1 LKDQIH
7 NAKSETQMAKSEPR
21 TANSQQRKSIPYGRQ
36 NITDEDIQAVVETL
50 KSDYLTQGPRIPE
63 FEEAFAEYVGAKY
76 ALAVANGTAALHLNC
91 LALGVQP
98 GDKVITSPITFAAS
112 ANCVRYCGG
121 EVVFADIDRETYLLD
136 INEVRKLLEAAP
148 KGTYKGI
155 IPVDFAGRACDLQ
168 AFRELADEYGLWIIE
183 DSCHSPGGHFVDRDG
198 NAQRCGN
205 GQFADLAIFSFHPV
219 KHIAAGEGGMITTN
233 DPELYEKLLMLRTH
247 GITKDASKYKNP
259 IELALGKVNS
269 EQGTVNGGDQE
280 SADRSPLTAHSSP
293 PPAHRSPLTA
303 YPQWYM
309 EMQTLG
315 YNYRLTDFQAALGLS
330 QLKRAD
336 VGLQRRREIAA
347 VYYEAF
353 KDIPQIKDRNS
364 QFAIRNSQNEQ
375 PSANSEKRKAKS
387 ETGHAY
393 HLYVIEAED
402 RLKLYNHLR
411 QHQIYAQIHY
421 IPCHLMPYYQEQ
433 GWKPGDMEQAEA
445 YYSQCISLPM
455 YPTLTE
461 EEQLRVIEKVN
472 SFYR

>member
-1 LKDQIH
+1 M
-7 NAKSETQMAKSEPR
+7 KS
-21 TANSQQRKSIPYGRQ
+21 SIPYGRQ
-36 NITDEDIQAVVETL
+36 HITDEDIQAVVETL

-63 FEEAFAEYVGAKY
+63 FEAAFAEYVGAKY
-76 ALAVANGTAALHLNC
+76 AVAVANGTAALHLNC

-183 DSCHSPGGHFVDRDG
+183 DSCHSPGGHFIDSDG

-247 GITKDASKYKNP
+247 GITKDASKYQNP
-259 IELALGKVNS
+259 IELALGKVNR
-269 EQGTVNGGDQE
+269 EQGTINGGAQE
-280 SADRSPLTAHSSP
+280 SADRSQFTAHS
-293 PPAHRSPLTA
+293 SPLTA

-330 QLKRAD
+330 QLQRAD
-336 VGLQRRREIAA
+336 AGLQGRREIAA

-353 KDIPQIKDRNS
+353 KNIPQITDRNYE
-364 QFAIRNSQNEQ
+364 AVNSQQLTASSRSPLTANRSPLTAHRS
-375 PSANSEKRKAKS
+375 PS
-387 ETGHAY
+387 GHAY

-402 RLKLYNHLR
+402 RLGLYNYLR
-411 QHQIYAQIHY
+411 EQQIYAQIHY

-461 EEQLRVIEKVN
+461 EEQAFVIQTILHFFN
-472 SFYR
+472 S